1 LFPSDLPP
9 AEKHPL
15 LNPPPPLNLLPL
27 QRRGRIIGGG
37 PKKGRIQEGE
47 EIKRI

>member
-1 LFPSDLPP
+1 MGR
-9 AEKHPL
+9 HPH

-37 PKKGRIQEGE
+37 GLRGGG
-47 EIKRI
+47 